1 MKVLALNNTY
11 LMKNTI
17 LYILLGFVALVH
29 AQTQPNFPQRFQ
41 QQIDASCKQ
50 PFTYEKTLHD
60 LKNASAKAESQT
72 FVLDESKKDMLKEEL
87 AYSFEFDASDIKRK
101 GDYTQTN
108 VKDTLIF
115 TRTPTATAELR
126 KQKILYQQEKIR
138 FVESLILKEY
148 WLYTMEMH
156 ILVYFD
162 AKGQYS
168 HHFLRMYS
176 KIKGLDAFDTYILG
190 KKK

>member
-1 MKVLALNNTY
+1 
-11 LMKNTI
+11 MKNTI
-17 LYILLGFVALVH
+17 LYILLGFVAFAH

-50 PFTYEKTLHD
+50 SFTYEKTLHD
-60 LKNASAKAESQT
+60 LKNANTKDEHQT
-72 FVLDESKKDMLKEEL
+72 FVLDESKKDILKKEL

-115 TRTPTATAELR
+115 TRIPTTTAELR

>member
-1 MKVLALNNTY
+1 
-11 LMKNTI
+11 MKNTF
-17 LYILLGFVALVH
+17 LYIFLGFVVFAQ
-29 AQTQPNFPQRFQ
+29 AQTLPNFPQRFQ

-50 PFTYEKTLHD
+50 PFTYEKSLHD
-60 LKNASAKAESQT
+60 LKNTSAKAESQT
-72 FVLDESKKDMLKEEL
+72 FLLDESKKDMLTAEL

-115 TRTPTATAELR
+115 TRIPTANTELR
-126 KQKILYQQEKIR
+126 KQKILYQQQKIR